1 MAKIEKI
8 DQKILNLV
16 GIFDY
21 EAEMDYDEYISLLR
35 ERMTADRMGQKVD
48 SADASDIRDEWKR
61 VKGKKGRFKVG
72 LKERAKKFVNGGEQ
86 KLLSGTQFTK
96 LDNEKILPSG
106 KMDGGGVKNVLN
118 VKQQI
123 NPWESISK
131 SINDIQ
137 NSINGIANILNKKN
151 KIERAQQRVG
161 FKISNAAKRDKK
173 ENELENKGIKA
184 VKNIASKVMKPVKSF
199 WDSIWNFFKWILL
212 GSAVNKILEIIKDP
226 EIILKPLRDF
236 VNGIIDFLNGLMEN
250 IFNFFATPFNLLI
263 DGINNGVGF
272 LYDRMNDIRSLVSNL
287 PGVNLEPVEKPER
300 INYVEKPDWLEN
312 MKIERWEKDDDKVQ
326 KLAGGG
332 VTSNSGKK
340 ITGMGPDTQL
350 IAAQPG
356 EVVMS
361 KKAVDHWGRDNL
373 LSMNKE
379 GGGTNISSFG
389 SGPIQRMSDGGVVIG
404 AGHAPSKDPRL
415 RALHLGDDQRSVG
428 GTRES
433 AGRGVYEWQA
443 TEHLVNTL
451 KRMIPNTSIADRV
464 SFEDITTWN
473 ALRTLPASVEA
484 RDGRPQFVDFHFD
497 ARGNGRPGVLLPHQ
511 NQISAIDRAFLG
523 VFGKYP
529 GIEPHEKGITDVGGT
544 IVELERINHPA
555 LRPFLRE
562 VEQKKVSGPA
572 SEALAT
578 KVINP
583 LIQGLGAT
591 PQSPINS
598 PLSPTSAS
606 IVPNTLNTASGISQV
621 NSGGSGPRIVFVG
634 GGDGG
639 DQSNSSADANQNVPS
654 TFSSTDSSNTEL
666 IVIKSIYNIVG

>member
-21 EAEMDYDEYISLLR
+21 EAEMDYGEYISLLK
-35 ERMTADRMGQKVD
+35 ERMNADRMGQKVD

-72 LKERAKKFVNGGEQ
+72 IKKKAKKFVNGGEQ

-96 LDNEKILPSG
+96 PDKKKILPSG
-106 KMDGGGVKNVLN
+106 KVDNGGVKKVLN

-131 SINDIQ
+131 SINAIQ

-250 IFNFFATPFNLLI
+250 IFNFFVAPFNLLI

-312 MKIERWEKDDDKVQ
+312 MRIERWEKPDDKVQ

-361 KKAVDHWGRDNL
+361 KNAVDHWGRDNL

-389 SGPIQRMSDGGVVIG
+389 SGPIQRMSGGG
-404 AGHAPSKDPRL
+404 L
-415 RALHLGDDQRSVG
+415 VG
-428 GTRES
+428 GTSGSPKDSKNRKIFLHWNAGGYASNAGPYHQLFNSSGKPRSTGIDYSKDKGGHTGGHNTNSVGLGIAAMLESPGSGKLGYKDWPTKSQLNALVNES
-433 AGRGVYEWQA
+433 AGLANAWGWNESDVDKNVMTHGEWEREYVRSGAPGGVQRWDLDMLKDGQV
-443 TEHLVNTL
+443 THPGGHFTTKQIKSKGGNTL
-451 KRMIPNTSIADRV
+451 RSRIKSAMRGGGGSGHIQTP
-464 SFEDITTWN
+464 E
-473 ALRTLPASVEA
+473 L
-484 RDGRPQFVDFHFD
+484 GR
-497 ARGNGRPGVLLPHQ
+497 
-511 NQISAIDRAFLG
+511 
-523 VFGKYP
+523 
-529 GIEPHEKGITDVGGT
+529 
-544 IVELERINHPA
+544 
-555 LRPFLRE
+555 
-562 VEQKKVSGPA
+562 GP
-572 SEALAT
+572 
-578 KVINP
+578 
-583 LIQGLGAT
+583 T
-591 PQSPINS
+591 P
-598 PLSPTSAS
+598 S

-621 NSGGSGPRIVFVG
+621 NGGGSGPRIVFVG

-639 DQSNSSADANQNVPS
+639 DQSNSSADK
-654 TFSSTDSSNTEL
+654 
-666 IVIKSIYNIVG
+666 IKMFLPLFHQQILPILN

>member
-35 ERMTADRMGQKVD
+35 ERMNADRMGQRIN
-48 SADASDIRDEWKR
+48 SADASDIKDEWKR

-72 LKERAKKFVNGGEQ
+72 LKKKAKKFVNGGEQ

-96 LDNEKILPSG
+96 PDKKKILPSG
-106 KMDGGGVKNVLN
+106 KVDNGGVKKVLN

-131 SINDIQ
+131 SINAIQ

-287 PGVNLEPVEKPER
+287 PGVNLEPAEKPER
-300 INYVEKPDWLEN
+300 MEHIERPDWLEN
-312 MKIERWEKDDDKVQ
+312 MRIERWEKDDDKVQ

-389 SGPIQRMSDGGVVIG
+389 SGPIQRMSGGGSVSPFPEGSYKGQHGQVYG
-404 AGHAPSKDPRL
+404 DPRDYGGHVGIDITENSPFKKDPKRPIYAPVNSKVL
-415 RALHLGDDQRSVG
+415 AKDYQTSGYTSGLTLDHGDGLLSRYVHMHPMKKPGDSVAPGEQIGKLMALGKSPDWNSTHLHFELYRGSNLINPTSFYQGLVKGQYKPSTSRGFGDLDKY
-428 GTRES
+428 S
-433 AGRGVYEWQA
+433 AGEGGFRSINSN
-443 TEHLVNTL
+443 NTL
-451 KRMIPNTSIADRV
+451 SSSISR
-464 SFEDITTWN
+464 
-473 ALRTLPASVEA
+473 AS
-484 RDGRPQFVDFHFD
+484 
-497 ARGNGRPGVLLPHQ
+497 
-511 NQISAIDRAFLG
+511 
-523 VFGKYP
+523 
-529 GIEPHEKGITDVGGT
+529 
-544 IVELERINHPA
+544 
-555 LRPFLRE
+555 
-562 VEQKKVSGPA
+562 
-572 SEALAT
+572 AT
-578 KVINP
+578 
-583 LIQGLGAT
+583 
-591 PQSPINS
+591 
-598 PLSPTSAS
+598 
-606 IVPNTLNTASGISQV
+606 
-621 NSGGSGPRIVFVG
+621 GGSGPRIVFVG
-634 GGDGG
+634 GDGG
-639 DQSNSSADANQNVPS
+639 GGQSNSSADANQNVPS